1 MMTRKDMQQRY
12 GMTTK
17 EDSTTL
23 DTMSCILHAAEQ
35 GVAFETYMDRV
46 RDYGRKRIRMIS
58 KGLVEE

>member
-1 MMTRKDMQQRY
+1 
-12 GMTTK
+12 MTTK
-17 EDSTTL
+17 KDSTTL

-58 KGLVEE
+58 KGLVGE

>member
-1 MMTRKDMQQRY
+1 
-12 GMTTK
+12 MTTK
-17 EDSTTL
+17 EDSMAL

-58 KGLVEE
+58 KGLVAE